1 MFVYIVSWCWESW
14 NKEGVPVPKVNLVV
28 NLCVLSIGIII
39 NCVFLAGA
47 RTVIKIT
54 PVKYVVNGMIISGFT
69 ILAGVSIGRV
79 TYLDLLYPI

>member
-39 NCVFLAGA
+39 NCVFLAGV
-47 RTVIKIT
+47 TIVLEIT
-54 PVKYVVNGMIISGFT
+54 PVKYVISGMIISGFS

-79 TYLDLLYPI
+79 TSLNLPYPK